1 MFSCLLREQTAR
13 YDDIDDLM
21 SIASTGVALDSKD
34 SEGRT
39 ALHMAS
45 ANGHLGIVEYLICN
59 GALKKYM
66 HSSCAPPVAHSNLK
80 AANILLDEDLVP
92 HVCVCGLA
100 VLRPISSNNVKLKGN
115 L

>member
-1 MFSCLLREQTAR
+1 MLTEVMPDLLCLSPCTKR
-13 YDDIDDLM
+13 
-21 SIASTGVALDSKD
+21 
-34 SEGRT
+34 
-39 ALHMAS
+39 
-45 ANGHLGIVEYLICN
+45 
-59 GALKKYM
+59 YM

>member
-1 MFSCLLREQTAR
+1 MGADENTVEQQASSDSVDAFLEAAR

-59 GALKKYM
+59 GADVNA
-66 HSSCAPPVAHSNLK
+66 CNLENNTPLHW
-80 AANILLDEDLVP
+80 ASLNCHIE
-92 HVCVCGLA
+92 
-100 VLRPISSNNVKLKGN
+100 VLTALQVQHLIFHFCQA
-115 L
+115 